1 MKSTWRLLDTGA
13 LPAAHN
19 MALEKVIL
27 TARSRGWVPDTLHF
41 LAFSPPA
48 ALVGYHQAVELEVEE
63 DYCRSHGIEINRRIS
78 GGGAI
83 YMDDGVLGW
92 EIFALKGKPYI
103 PAKLEEMYR
112 LFCES
117 AVAGLAMLGVRARYR
132 PLNDIEVDG
141 RKISGT
147 GGTEIGDAV
156 LFHGTVLVDFD
167 VDTMIRCLK
176 LPVKK
181 LEDKQVQSFKERVT
195 SLREVLGFL
204 PPLSEVKKAMA
215 EGFSEVLGI
224 ALEPGELSDR
234 EREMLERELPYF
246 QSEEWI
252 RGQRAYHQDSRLKT
266 VDHKAPGGLIRVS
279 LLHDRERRRI
289 KSVMI
294 TGDFFA
300 CPERSILDFEAYL
313 KNASTKPEELR
324 QRVMSF
330 FEERRVNIPGIRP
343 EDFYE
348 AIWAAVSGREERL
361 PGDAA
366 GCGAAR

>member
-13 LPAAHN
+13 LSAAHN

-27 TARSRGWVPDTLHF
+27 TARSRNRVPDTLHF
-41 LAFSPPA
+41 LVFSPPA
-48 ALVGYHQAVELEVEE
+48 ALVGYHQAVELEIEE

-83 YMDDGVLGW
+83 YMDGGVLGW
-92 EIFALKGKPYI
+92 EIFALKGTPGI

-117 AVAGLAMLGVRARYR
+117 AVAGLARLGVRARYR

-147 GGTEIGDAV
+147 GGTEIGDAI
-156 LFHGTVLVDFD
+156 LFHGTVLIDFD
-167 VDTMIRCLK
+167 VDAMIRCLK
-176 LPVKK
+176 LPIKK
-181 LEDKQVQSFKERVT
+181 LEDKQVQSFKERVI
-195 SLREVLGFL
+195 SLREVLGSL

-224 ALEPGELSDR
+224 ELVDGELSES

-246 QSEEWI
+246 RSEEWI
-252 RGQRAYHQDSRLKT
+252 RGQRAYHQDSSLIT

-279 LLHDRERRRI
+279 LLHDRRRRRI

-300 CPERSILDFEAYL
+300 YPERSILDFEAYL
-313 KNASTKPEELR
+313 KNTSTQPDELR
-324 QRVMSF
+324 ERVLSF
-330 FEERRVNIPGIRP
+330 FAENQVKIPGITP
-343 EDFYE
+343 EDFYN
-348 AIWAAVSGREERL
+348 ALSAAVSGGDERL
-361 PGDAA
+361 SDDTT
-366 GCGAAR
+366 GCGVIR

>member
-1 MKSTWRLLDTGA
+1 MKSVWRLLDTGA

-19 MALEKVIL
+19 IALEKVIL
-27 TARSRGWVPDTLHF
+27 AARSEGWVPDTLHF
-41 LAFSPPA
+41 LVFSPPA

-63 DYCRSHGIEINRRIS
+63 DYCRSNGIEINRRIS

-83 YMDDGVLGW
+83 YMDGGVLGW
-92 EIFALKGKPYI
+92 EVFALKASPGMPSR
-103 PAKLEEMYR
+103 LEEVYR
-112 LFCES
+112 LLCEG
-117 AVAGLAMLGVRARYR
+117 AVAGLSRLGVRARYR

-147 GGTEIGDAV
+147 GGTEIGAAI

-167 VDTMIRCLK
+167 VEKMIRCLK

-181 LEDKQVQSFKERVT
+181 LEDKQVQSFKERVV
-195 SLREVLGFL
+195 SLREVLGYV
-204 PPLSEVKKAMA
+204 PPLAEVKKAMA
-215 EGFSEVLGI
+215 EGFAEVLGV
-224 ALEPGELSDR
+224 EFVPGELSER

-252 RGQRAYHQDSRLKT
+252 RGQRAFRQESRLAT

-279 LLHDRERRRI
+279 LLHDRARRRI

-300 CPERSILDFEAYL
+300 YPERSILDLEAYL
-313 KNASTKPEELR
+313 KNASAQPEELKE
-324 QRVMSF
+324 RVFSF
-330 FEERRVNIPGIRP
+330 FAENRVKTPGIDP
-343 EDFYE
+343 EDFYK
-348 AIWAAVSGREERL
+348 AIWAALSVGLEE
-361 PGDAA
+361 PSPA
-366 GCGAAR
+366 GILEED